1 MTFTT
6 GETVQL
12 KSGGSNITV
21 EDVDGEQ
28 GGRCNVHCVWFEKVG
43 TRRVTSRDV
52 FAAAILTSAKF
63 GGFSIGTSRR
73 G

>member
-1 MTFTT
+1 MAFTI

-12 KSGGSNITV
+12 KSGGPIMTV
-21 EDVDGEQ
+21 EDVDGEE

-52 FAAAILTSAKF
+52 FAAAILASAQP
-63 GGFSIGTSRR
+63 GGFSIGTIRR